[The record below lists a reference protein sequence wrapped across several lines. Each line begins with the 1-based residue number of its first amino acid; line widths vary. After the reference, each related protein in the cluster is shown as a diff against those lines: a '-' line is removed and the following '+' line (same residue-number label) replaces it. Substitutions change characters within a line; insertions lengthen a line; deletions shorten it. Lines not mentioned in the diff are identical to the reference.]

1 VRSRVRVTAG
11 PFLTHSPFFRTLG
24 ILFLNNEVSYEL
36 VYDVSRSSLLVED
49 LGSSLKAYHRL
60 LRKSLIQEEPSL
72 ALHSFDF
79 QIQIEQISYNSPLK
93 ILAHPYTSNILA
105 LIGIASSIIT
115 PFVFYY
121 LENTTPLQN
130 ETEASIQS
138 KRDFIKPLVNSGHNS
153 SMRFSVIDKSTNTV
167 INNIVLNHSDAEQMD
182 ENLRKAK
189 SLLEKE
195 DNNKHERMLLKIE
208 NLANVDV
215 KADKKTKTKG
225 IIYELSNDSKNLIFI
240 HKEDSDYIR
249 SVPVKETIFVVDIS
263 IIRRG
268 SEPALYKIHTL
279 HKELT
284 QFID

>member
-1 VRSRVRVTAG
+1 M
-11 PFLTHSPFFRTLG
+11 
-24 ILFLNNEVSYEL
+24 NNEFSYEL

-49 LGSSLKAYHRL
+49 LGSSLRAYHRL

-93 ILAHPYTSNILA
+93 ILAHPYTPNILA

-115 PFVFYY
+115 PFVIYY
-121 LENTTPLQN
+121 LENTTPLPN

-138 KRDFIKPLVNSGHNS
+138 KRDFIKPLVNSVHNS
-153 SMRFSVIDKSTNTV
+153 SMKFSIIDNSTNTV
-167 INNIVLNHSDAEQMD
+167 INNTVLNHSDAEKMD

-215 KADKKTKTKG
+215 RADKKTKTKG